1 MIPIAEDRQNASKGP
16 THPSVR
22 ALVSFSL
29 FLGLLQA
36 CFSIA
41 FYMTMEFW
49 MQGELT
55 PYNTAA
61 FGDTL
66 VAVDGYYC
74 NNYAQVIKSGFTCL
88 SLQKQRCK
96 LHLSLS

>member
-1 MIPIAEDRQNASKGP
+1 MIPIAEDRQFASKAP
-16 THPSVR
+16 MVPSVF

-41 FYMTMEFW
+41 FYMTMDTW
-49 MQGELT
+49 MKGELT

-61 FGDTL
+61 FGETL

-74 NNYAQVIKSGFTCL
+74 NNYAQVTYCRQVCSSM
-88 SLQKQRCK
+88 SLD
-96 LHLSLS
+96 S